1 MFSISKDGIV
11 TLSRGDNISIPLFIN
26 AGTEIS
32 PVRYTLQDDDIVY
45 LGICEPGQPFETAIV
60 RKVYDKDNREINEH
74 GDLVVTFNTKD
85 TEHLENG
92 LYYYIVK
99 LRRLNDSGEEI
110 IDTIIP
116 KRKFYIED

>member
-1 MFSISKDGIV
+1 MFTISKDGII
-11 TLSRGDNISIPLFIN
+11 TMSRGDHFSVPLFIN

-32 PVRYTLQDDDIVY
+32 PVRYPLQDNDIVY
-45 LGICEPGQPFETAIV
+45 LGICEPGQSFETAIV

-85 TEHLENG
+85 TEYLENG

-99 LRRLNDSGEEI
+99 LVMKDSNGNDI
-110 IDTIIP
+110 INTIIP